1 MSEYYY
7 KQICEDCEV
16 FGADR
21 NCDHCS
27 GFGYT
32 ESIAWHKGDIP
43 NNAYDIEEEDHENN

>member
-1 MSEYYY
+1 
-7 KQICEDCEV
+7 V